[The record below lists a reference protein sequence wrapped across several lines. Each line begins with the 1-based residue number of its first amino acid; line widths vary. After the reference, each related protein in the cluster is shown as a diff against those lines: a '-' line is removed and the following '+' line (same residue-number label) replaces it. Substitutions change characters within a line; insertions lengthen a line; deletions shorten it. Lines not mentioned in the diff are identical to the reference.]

1 MRTNKRGS
9 SQVLHFQAIFS
20 RLIVQGGTEG
30 TALCQAIAAVPA
42 ELDLTGGYL
51 LNHAISPLFTT
62 TGT

>member
-1 MRTNKRGS
+1 M
-9 SQVLHFQAIFS
+9 
-20 RLIVQGGTEG
+20 QGGTEG